1 MKGGKPNLV
10 WNDSEGSWGNGTWSK
25 SYRRRGICLVIN
37 GKQVIS
43 EEISLREDPE

>member
-1 MKGGKPNLV
+1 MTVKAPEVMVLDLSLTE
-10 WNDSEGSWGNGTWSK
+10 W
-25 SYRRRGICLVIN
+25 RGICLVIN